1 MGVCE
6 LAEFSM
12 TETEFLRLVDNTLS
26 HIEDVFENAGQ
37 IGDVDVECS
46 RSGSLLDIEFLHNKS
61 KIIINS
67 QAAINELWVAAK
79 SGGFHYKYDGQQ
91 WRNTRDNSELM
102 SVLVEIARTQ
112 GGLEITGA

>member
-1 MGVCE
+1 
-6 LAEFSM
+6 M
-12 TETEFLRLVDNTLS
+12 TETEFLRLVDETLS

-37 IGDVDVECS
+37 QGDVDVECS

-67 QAAINELWVAAK
+67 QTAINELWVAAK
-79 SGGFHYKYDGQQ
+79 SGGFHYKHDGRH

-102 SVLVEIARTQ
+102 AALREIALEQ
-112 GGLEITGA
+112 GSLVIDVT